1 MLTKTTE
8 AGLQALVY
16 IALGKGGDPVS
27 PRVIAEETGMSP
39 TYLSKVTGH
48 LVRADILRA
57 HRGARGGVTLSR
69 PAGKIRLLEVVE
81 ALQGRIV
88 GRYCDDTTG
97 VASVCAFH
105 EAMYEVHRATVEVL
119 TRWTLAD
126 LASRPV
132 GVRVGSRSGRC
143 LMSCLKNRV
152 RTGA

>member
-16 IALGKGGDPVS
+16 IALGKGGEPVS
-27 PRVIAEETGMSP
+27 PRVIAAETGMSP
-39 TYLSKVTGH
+39 TYLSKVTGQ

-69 PAGKIRLLEVVE
+69 PAAKIRLLEVVE

-88 GRYCDDTTG
+88 GRYCDDTVG
-97 VASVCAFH
+97 VSSVCAFH
-105 EAMYEVHRATVEVL
+105 DAMYEVHEATVKVL
-119 TRWTLAD
+119 SRWTLSD
-126 LASRPV
+126 LAQRPV
-132 GVRVGSRSGRC
+132 GVRTGSRTGGC
-143 LMSCLKNRV
+143 LMSCLKSRA